1 MERPSLTTLLKR
13 LTRGFPPLRLIARN
27 RLRRRFKNLDYLL
40 LTLPG
45 SLPALPESR
54 SWLLKRIQGA
64 PPLSLWELDKTF
76 RRIAADPRPQGVI
89 LRLSTMSMS
98 LADLQT
104 LRGSVQRLRSAGK
117 RVICYAQNYD
127 TSQYFI
133 ASAADEI
140 WLQPGG
146 QLLTV
151 GLNQEALFLKDALG
165 IIGVELDVVA
175 ITPYKSAYDQF
186 SRAEPSPEGRAQI
199 DWLLDARYEMIV
211 SVIAEGRRISTDAAR
226 VLIDTSPH
234 IDEDALAAGYVDAV
248 LNEEDFAARLKTAHL
263 VLWKDA
269 DKRLLLQRQPRGE
282 KHVALIQINGL
293 MMQGESAD
301 PPVKLPIPFIGGSRA
316 GDLTVVRQV
325 RSIMRDPNVGAVVLY
340 INSGGGAAVA
350 AEAMTSA
357 LEQLAKKCPLVVYM
371 NAVAGSGGYYVATP
385 ARWIVAQPATLTGS
399 IGVISAKV
407 LTGALREQYHVNTI
421 HFRRG
426 ANAGIFSDTERF
438 TDAQRDVMRYTIE
451 TVYKQFVNR
460 VVKGRHL
467 SAPEV
472 DAVGGGRVWTGSQ
485 AIAHGLVDQLGDLHV
500 AIARACEFAS
510 LPPDTPIVMIA
521 GKGKPLPPSA
531 SLVASFAFVSDSF
544 RAIANGSAQMLTSLW
559 WNES

>member
-1 MERPSLTTLLKR
+1 MTTLLKR
-13 LTRGFPPLRLIARN
+13 FTRNFPPLRLIARN
-27 RLRRRFKNLDYLL
+27 RLRRRFRHLDYLL

-45 SLPALPESR
+45 SMPALPEQR

-64 PPLSLWELDKTF
+64 PPLSLWELDRIF
-76 RRIAADPRPQGVI
+76 RRIAADPRPNGVI
-89 LRLSTMSMS
+89 LRLSTMSMP

-104 LRGSVQRLRSAGK
+104 LRGSIQRLRAQGK

-127 TSQYFI
+127 LSQYYV

-151 GLNQEALFLKDALG
+151 GLHQEALFLKDALG
-165 IIGVELDVVA
+165 MIGVELDVVA

-186 SRAEPSPEGRAQI
+186 ARAEPSPEGRAQV
-199 DWLLDARYEMIV
+199 DWLLDARYELIV
-211 SVIAEGRRISTDAAR
+211 TGIAEGRRISTDAAR
-226 VLIDTSPH
+226 TLIDTSPH
-234 IDEDALAAGYVDAV
+234 VDADALTAGYVDAV
-248 LNEEDFAARLKTAHL
+248 LNEEDFAARLNSDQL

-269 DKRLLLQRQPRGE
+269 DKQLLLQRKPRGDQ
-282 KHVALIQINGL
+282 HVALIQINGL

-301 PPVKLPIPFIGGSRA
+301 PPVKLPIPFVGGARA

-325 RSIMRDPNVGAVVLY
+325 RSVMRDPNVGAVVLS

-357 LEQLAKKCPLVVYM
+357 LEQLAKKCPLVVSM

-399 IGVISAKV
+399 IGVISAKAV
-407 LTGALREQYHVNTI
+407 TAALRQQYHLNTV

-438 TDAQRDVMRYTIE
+438 SDAQRDVMRHTIE
-451 TVYKQFVNR
+451 AVYKQF
-460 VVKGRHL
+460 
-467 SAPEV
+467 
-472 DAVGGGRVWTGSQ
+472 
-485 AIAHGLVDQLGDLHV
+485 
-500 AIARACEFAS
+500 
-510 LPPDTPIVMIA
+510 
-521 GKGKPLPPSA
+521 
-531 SLVASFAFVSDSF
+531 
-544 RAIANGSAQMLTSLW
+544 
-559 WNES
+559 